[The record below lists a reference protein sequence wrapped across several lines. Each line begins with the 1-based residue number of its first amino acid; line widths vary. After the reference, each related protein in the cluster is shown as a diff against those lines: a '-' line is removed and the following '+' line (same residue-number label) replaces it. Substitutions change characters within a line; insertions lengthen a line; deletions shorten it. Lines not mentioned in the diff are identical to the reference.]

1 MKLKIS
7 EYLQDEMDGPVAE
20 ALGRRDETT
29 DPSDA
34 VYIKIGDAANKR
46 AKPGP
51 VTIEADERDV
61 AELTSR
67 IENEIASW
75 GICSE
80 NLGNC
85 YELSER
91 AYWMGRKRAYTA
103 LKKQIDGQRQA
114 PQ

>member
-1 MKLKIS
+1 MRLRIS
-7 EYLQDEMDGPVAE
+7 EYLQDEMEGPVAE
-20 ALGRRDETT
+20 ALGRRDQTT
-29 DPSDA
+29 EASDA
-34 VYIKIGDAANKR
+34 VYIKIGDAATKR
-46 AKPGP
+46 AKPGA

-80 NLGNC
+80 NLANC
-85 YELSER
+85 YDAVER
-91 AYWMGRKRAYTA
+91 CYWLGRKRAYTA
-103 LKKQIDGQRQA
+103 LKKQIDGHRQA